1 MWDQLTKR
9 LHRNSYQK
17 QYISIKIK
25 LCYDVENIDDLSEYI
40 IAILCFMQIRIII
53 NHIPSVI
60 GILHL
65 YGTDKNIIFQTK
77 RFDPYCH
84 LSRKVKKDMV
94 LGYDSS
100 L

>member
-1 MWDQLTKR
+1 
-9 LHRNSYQK
+9 
-17 QYISIKIK
+17 
-25 LCYDVENIDDLSEYI
+25 
-40 IAILCFMQIRIII
+40 MQIRIII

-60 GILHL
+60 GMLHL

-94 LGYDSS
+94 LVKSPGVTGKSERAGQI